1 MYYPLYPHHIPKYS
15 PMFIPMISPLHSH
28 CMPLYHSFCWL
39 IPIKSPLNPHY
50 LFFYKSNHENHHH
63 SHYITIESF
72 ENTMK
77 WQDFRHLAFRVTDS
91 KIGPRA
97 PMRLTSTS
105 MSSSMAG
112 PRSLPKWYWVV
123 SCLESKNHLVK
134 SWQIYLY
141 VYIIKE

>member
-63 SHYITIESF
+63 SHDISIESF
-72 ENTMK
+72 ENNEMTGFPTPGFPSDGFK
-77 WQDFRHLAFRVTDS
+77 DRPQSADATHVNVDEFQHGWTSFRPQVILGCILFGKQKPFGEIVTDIS
-91 KIGPRA
+91 I
-97 PMRLTSTS
+97 
-105 MSSSMAG
+105 
-112 PRSLPKWYWVV
+112 
-123 SCLESKNHLVK
+123 C
-134 SWQIYLY
+134 IYIY
-141 VYIIKE
+141 N